1 MHEDL
6 QSIVA
11 ADLAARRDLEDVKQ
25 RLTARHETER
35 ARLQA
40 ARAAAGAAVRA
51 RLDAE
56 VRAVEEDARTGIEN
70 RRAVR
75 ATLRARRRE
84 VAGTAEAAAIAAY
97 VRILRGDAGDGE
109 KP

>member
-25 RLTARHETER
+25 RLAARHENER

-40 ARAAAGAAVRA
+40 ARAAAGAAARA
-51 RLDAE
+51 RLDAD
-56 VRAVEEDARTGIEN
+56 VRAVEEDGRTGIEK
-70 RRAVR
+70 RRAAR
-75 ATLRARRRE
+75 AALRARRRE
-84 VAGTAEAAAIAAY
+84 LAGTVEAAAIAAY
-97 VRILRGDAGDGE
+97 VRILRGDAGHGE
-109 KP
+109 TS

>member
-25 RLTARHETER
+25 RLTVRHEAEH

-40 ARAAAGAAVRA
+40 VRDAAGAAARA
-51 RLDAE
+51 RLEAR
-56 VRAVEEDARTGIEN
+56 VQAVEHESRSGIEN

-75 ATLRARRRE
+75 AALGARRRE
-84 VAGTAEAAAIAAY
+84 LAGEAEVAAIAAY